1 MLRSGKAFKMLKSG
15 SVVKFNLS
23 NQKYILL
30 GLNSYNDRDLELDVE
45 IMREVRLLFS
55 RIKDKDIFIFMVVF
69 FTSDFDFVPYD
80 EFKSE
85 KPIKNV
91 FHYSLLDM
99 ASQRVKVVK
108 NEDINL
114 YLMKNA
120 LVNENVKKY
129 LKLDIGE
136 ILKRKKEQLGPY
148 IIKALNTKW
157 GYF

>member
-1 MLRSGKAFKMLKSG
+1 
-15 SVVKFNLS
+15 
-23 NQKYILL
+23 
-30 GLNSYNDRDLELDVE
+30 
-45 IMREVRLLFS
+45 
-55 RIKDKDIFIFMVVF
+55 MVVF
-69 FTSDFDFVPYD
+69 FTSDFDFIPYD

-108 NEDINL
+108 NENINL
-114 YLMKNA
+114 YLMKNV

-129 LKLDIGE
+129 IKLDIGE
-136 ILKRKKEQLGPY
+136 ILKRKKEQLEPY